1 MEASQPV
8 APSKND
14 KKVVAAS
21 STSASTSSTSS
32 SSAPPSSDDSPLKR
46 NAEDS
51 ESYNGNKRPKVDV
64 EESSNSSEAN
74 AVVTPTSTSS
84 DNNSNTKQDAPKK
97 AGASA
102 SSQEPSEILDL
113 AETLGLKAGTE
124 IEVQWEIHND
134 DKKDSKPQSTS
145 STTTTTT
152 ESTSN
157 KDNNSNDNNND
168 NNKNIT
174 LHWWKAKL
182 MPHDGRTTDSVAIR
196 TLHYEARPDLGF
208 PEPSK
213 EDVVF
218 LGRDVLV
225 TSTNSNASEWDSDP
239 DSVNQMPYRRVD
251 ASASDE
257 VFFYNEDQLE
267 EQLNTLLMGAF
278 SRNQQAWNALPAA
291 QKAVI
296 AEQIHKK
303 KKELTKILR
312 ETAKENN
319 NQIITPEAI
328 QEILAKAF

>member
-1 MEASQPV
+1 MEASQ
-8 APSKND
+8 AMATEND
-14 KKVVAAS
+14 NKKVAAN
-21 STSASTSSTSS
+21 
-32 SSAPPSSDDSPLKR
+32 SAPPSSDDSPLKR
-46 NAEDS
+46 HAEESNSKSDS
-51 ESYNGNKRPKVDV
+51 KRPKVDV
-64 EESSNSSEAN
+64 EESSNTSDTK

-84 DNNSNTKQDAPKK
+84 DTKEAPTTTTAAAAAATTDTKP
-97 AGASA
+97 AAAASA
-102 SSQEPSEILDL
+102 SPQEPTEILDL

-124 IEVQWEIHND
+124 IEVQWEIHNVNKND
-134 DKKDSKPQSTS
+134 AKPQS
-145 STTTTTT
+145 STTTSSSGSTT
-152 ESTSN
+152 EPF
-157 KDNNSNDNNND
+157 NSNENNN
-168 NNKNIT
+168 NNIT

-182 MPHDGRTTDSVAIR
+182 LPHDGRTTDSVSIR

-296 AEQIHKK
+296 AEQINKK
-303 KKELTKILR
+303 KKELAKILR
-312 ETAKENN
+312 EKAKENN